1 MIKNTNKDEI
11 TNRNV
16 VFAEVS
22 QIIDDPRRWALDD
35 FFIFAHRAKGIFWE
49 APGVFLRQL
58 DTLGFYRLF
67 IGFYRF
73 YRLLICFIR
82 FNKFK

>member
-22 QIIDDPRRWALDD
+22 QIIDPRWVLDA
-35 FFIFAHRAKGIFWE
+35 FFIFVALA
-49 APGVFLRQL
+49 
-58 DTLGFYRLF
+58 LF
-67 IGFYRF
+67 GRWLIRREIEVDGDDILFEITY
-73 YRLLICFIR
+73 LLKICPIKIK
-82 FNKFK
+82 N

>member
-35 FFIFAHRAKGIFWE
+35 FFIFVGLAVLERWSTKREIEVDGDDI
-49 APGVFLRQL
+49 
-58 DTLGFYRLF
+58 LF
-67 IGFYRF
+67 VITN
-73 YRLLICFIR
+73 LLKLCPIKIK
-82 FNKFK
+82 N